1 MTTAVQ
7 IYTDGACRGNPGPGG
22 WAAVLR
28 INSHVKEIWGAE
40 SHTTNNKMELTAA
53 IKALEAMTRL
63 CTVELITD
71 SEYLRK
77 GITEWLPQWRQRGW
91 RTANKKP
98 VKNKELWQH
107 LDELSQGHQINWRW
121 VKGHSGDA
129 GNERADELA
138 NLAIDEMLQQ
148 C

>member
-1 MTTAVQ
+1 VTTAVQ

-22 WAAVLR
+22 WAAILR

-40 SHTTNNKMELTAA
+40 PHTTNNKMELTAA
-53 IKALEAMTRL
+53 IKAMEVLTRL

-129 GNERADELA
+129 GNDRADELA
-138 NLAIDEMLQQ
+138 NLAIDEMLQK